1 LKPKTQISKDISI
14 EDLVE
19 YYPFAVHYLSQK
31 GILCVVCGDPI
42 WLTLEEAAIEKGFNE
57 NAIKEVVNELRMLA
71 IDAGNQRKNFEDKKP
86 KCHETLIK
94 KRPTTNHE

>member
-1 LKPKTQISKDISI
+1 MKPKTQITKDISI

-57 NAIKEVVNELRMLA
+57 NAIKEVINELKMLA
-71 IDAGNQRKNFEDKKP
+71 IDAGNQRKNLEDKKP

-94 KRPTTNHE
+94 KRLTTNHE

>member
-1 LKPKTQISKDISI
+1 MKSKTQITRDISI

-19 YYPFAVHYLSQK
+19 YYPFAAHYLSQK

-42 WLTLEEAAIEKGFNE
+42 WLTLEEASIEKGFDE
-57 NAIKEVVNELRMLA
+57 NSIKEVVNELKMLA
-71 IDAGNQRKNFEDKKP
+71 ISAGNHIKNFEDKKP

-94 KRPTTNHE
+94 KRGSTNHE